1 MEASKRRP
9 KRFFVWV
16 AFYTIVIAAVFVIRG
31 QQEHPGL
38 GIRLP
43 SESDTVTT
51 ITAAGRELAPDLMSQ
66 LVEKYR
72 EQYPQ
77 LHVLLEDG
85 GTVRA
90 LEGLA
95 NRRAQVGLLYR
106 LPKPDERAVV
116 RSAVGDSVLCFPIA
130 LGGIAILANSLS
142 GVESLSMNELRAIA
156 RDQANPHFDHL
167 YAPDPNQGLWDAF
180 RQGLGVAEDVAHPA
194 PNAAPELAHIVFLKD
209 EAAVIEAVLA
219 DPRGLGIASTLSMPD
234 SLPDVGGNRA
244 VRAVPVL
251 PDTGLVP
258 VAPGYEQIGYG
269 EYPLYHY
276 LYVACLAN
284 GSVRGSMFVTYLTS
298 NRGQRHVERAGYL
311 PARQAIREIYLTR
324 HPVGAKS
331 N

>member
-1 MEASKRRP
+1 MEASRRRP
-9 KRFFVWV
+9 RRLFVWV
-16 AFYTIVIAAVFVIRG
+16 AFYTIVIAAVYILRG
-31 QQEHPGL
+31 QQERPGL
-38 GIRLP
+38 GLRLP

-51 ITAAGRELAPDLMSQ
+51 ITAAGRDLAPDLMPQ

-77 LHVLLEDG
+77 LRVLLEDG
-85 GTVRA
+85 GSVRA
-90 LEGLA
+90 LEALA
-95 NRRAQVGLLYR
+95 NRRAQVGFLYR
-106 LPKPDERAVV
+106 LPTPDERAIV
-116 RSAVGDSVLCFPIA
+116 RTAVGDSVLCFPIA
-130 LGGIAILANSLS
+130 LGGVALLANNLS
-142 GVESLSMNELRAIA
+142 GVESISMNDLRAIA
-156 RDQANPHFDHL
+156 RDKGHPAFDRL

-180 RQGLGVAEDVAHPA
+180 RQGLSVSEDVARPSR
-194 PNAAPELAHIVFLKD
+194 NEAPELAHITFLKD

-234 SLPDVGGNRA
+234 SLPEMAGNRA
-244 VRAVPVL
+244 VHAVPVL

-284 GSVRGSMFVTYLTS
+284 GSLRGSMFVTYLTS
-298 NRGQRHVERAGYL
+298 NRGQRHVEKAGYL

-324 HPVGAKS
+324 HPVGAK